1 MKNELILDIEQEDER
16 FRQALRESFEQDPNN
31 PQELL
36 KQLQE
41 ESKKKQA
48 EIFKKHTQKEHDMD

>member
-16 FRQALRESFEQDPNN
+16 FRQALRESFE
-31 PQELL
+31 QELL